1 MKPELFMCNYY
12 GMCDENGKSVG
23 HTIKVTKEYADL
35 LSGYYNL
42 KLLASP
48 SIINEIEKEVF
59 SECVKLRF
67 DISIHGNN
75 ISKRIL
81 DKFKLLY
88 NINQILRRKGIF
100 FFYQVDFFFF
110 FYMFFLFKKCS
121 EKRVYCL
128 IYHQDFTGGR
138 FESVLKKIYHRALS
152 KIDGVIYTQKS
163 AAIEHNNSLW
173 MPDFLFDKDIY
184 GKYLEMEKLSRCV
197 CVGTMNRYRQLEEL
211 VDVFSEMEMQ
221 LVIVGRFD
229 DKLRYQ
235 KLLNR
240 KSENIEIRDGNISY
254 SEYLELLGTSRYS
267 ILPYDMNQYINR
279 TSGVLLESIYV
290 GCIPIAP
297 KELLEQNSIPGW
309 GYDSIRDILDED
321 AGLAFGI
328 KEFEGIREKYDKEVF
343 ANQLSKWFS

>member
-23 HTIKVTKEYADL
+23 HTVKVTKEYSDL
-35 LSGYYNL
+35 LAEFYEL
-42 KLLASP
+42 KLFASP
-48 SIINEIEKEVF
+48 SIVNEIEKSFF
-59 SECVKLRF
+59 SECVKLRY
-67 DISIHGNN
+67 DISTHGNN
-75 ISKRIL
+75 ILKRIR
-81 DKFKLLY
+81 DKFKILF
-88 NINQILRRKGIF
+88 NMNQVLRRPGRF

-110 FYMFFLFKKCS
+110 FYIYFLFRKHPQKK
-121 EKRVYCL
+121 VYCL

-138 FESVLKKIYHRALS
+138 FESILKNIYHRALK
-152 KIDGVIYTQKS
+152 KIDGIIYTQKS
-163 AAIEHNNSLW
+163 SRIEHYNTLW
-173 MPDFLFDKDIY
+173 MPDFLYDKDIY
-184 GKYLEMEKLSRCV
+184 GKYLGMEKLLRCV

-240 KSENIEIRDGNISY
+240 KSENIEIRDENISY

-267 ILPYDMNQYINR
+267 ILPYDMNQYVNR

-297 KELLEQNSIPGW
+297 KELLEQNTLPGC
-309 GYDSIRDILDED
+309 GYENIRDILHEEM
-321 AGLAFGI
+321 GLTFDINKLSGI
-328 KEFEGIREKYDKEVF
+328 VEKYDKEFF
-343 ANQLSKWFS
+343 AKQLCGWFG